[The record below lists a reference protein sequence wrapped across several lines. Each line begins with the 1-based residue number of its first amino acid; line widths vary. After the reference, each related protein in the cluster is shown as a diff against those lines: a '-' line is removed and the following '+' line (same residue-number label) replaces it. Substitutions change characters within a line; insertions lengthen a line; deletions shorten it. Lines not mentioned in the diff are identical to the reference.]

1 MFLVATCPGDWI
13 LWGEF
18 CYLHVKKSKTWQDAS
33 SYCENIGGN
42 LASIHDKEENDFV
55 WGKFIFIFYILN
67 DLFFYLERKF
77 FD

>member
-1 MFLVATCPGDWI
+1 MYVEELKI
-13 LWGEF
+13 
-18 CYLHVKKSKTWQDAS
+18 WQDAS
-33 SYCENIGGN
+33 SHCTKKGGN